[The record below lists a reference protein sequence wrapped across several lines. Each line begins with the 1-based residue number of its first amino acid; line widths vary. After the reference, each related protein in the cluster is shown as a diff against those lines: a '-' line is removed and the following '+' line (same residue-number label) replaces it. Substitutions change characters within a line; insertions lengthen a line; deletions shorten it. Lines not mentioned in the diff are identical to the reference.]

1 MGSDCIKDLFT
12 DFRALS
18 PENDGQSA
26 FFSLNIRMQPIEWV
40 VFLWYFGVAAMA
52 KDFFTA
58 TVTATFQAADIQ
70 VDVRKSG
77 SKAAKTLV
85 ENLVWCSLGL
95 RLPCTALALP
105 KIGFGSAGKRK
116 TSFPFALHSPC
127 TIFAT

>member
-1 MGSDCIKDLFT
+1 MGSDCIKTYLQIF
-12 DFRALS
+12 ALC
-18 PENDGQSA
+18 PKKMMGKA
-26 FFSLNIRMQPIEWV
+26 RFFSLNIRMQPIEWV
-40 VFLWYFGVAAMA
+40 VLLWYFRGAAMA

-70 VDVRKSG
+70 VDVRKSS

-116 TSFPFALHSPC
+116 TSFPFA
-127 TIFAT
+127 